1 MLLYMMVA
9 GVQVAG
15 ADADV
20 YDGSLCAGVRS

>member
-15 ADADV
+15 ADAAV